1 MGRFYTNYDWGQ
13 NGKKPELKKESLV
26 RIYRYFLPYWKFLIW
41 VVTCILVA
49 AGLALL
55 QPLFIKWIV
64 DTAIPD
70 GDLWLLNLLAVS
82 MVTAAILQGLVGV
95 MQTYLNTRIGQG
107 VMFDIRNQMYGHL
120 HRMSIRFFTS
130 TKTGDIMSRVNN
142 DVNGLQ
148 QVVTDTI
155 AQSLNNVLISVTT
168 LITMFLLDWRL
179 ALVSILLLPLFILPT
194 RKVGKLN
201 YDAKKQTQVRMSE
214 LSSLMQETL
223 SVSGALLVKS
233 FVRQDDEVRKF
244 AGINRELMRLQI
256 RQSMIGRWFFMFV
269 GIISTAGPAIIYW
282 YGGHLVI
289 DENITL
295 GTVIAFTAFL
305 NRLYGPVAALA
316 NIQVNILGSV
326 ALFERLFEYLDLPLE
341 IEEKPNARKLQ
352 DVQGRIDF
360 QHVTFRYQAE
370 RDVVRDLSFTIEPGQ
385 VVALVGPSGSGK
397 TTVSNLIPRLYDPT
411 EGRVLLDGQD
421 LRDLELKSIGEQI
434 GMVTQETFLF
444 HASIRD
450 NLRYGKPDASDEEV
464 IAAAKAA
471 HIHELI
477 QSLPE
482 GYDTVVGER
491 GHKLSGGEK
500 QRMAIARVLLKGPK
514 ILILDE
520 ATSALDSHSEHGIQ
534 MALDELMSQRSRTS
548 LVIAHRLSTIL
559 AADQILVLEEG
570 RLVEA
575 GYHEELLAQNGLYAS
590 LYRQQFEGDGDLAL
604 DGKRRA
610 VRIGVKQGEFE

>member
-1 MGRFYTNYDWGQ
+1 MGRFYSNYDWGQ

-26 RIYRYFLPYWKFLIW
+26 RIYRYFLPYWRLLAG
-41 VVTCILVA
+41 VVLCILAA

-70 GDLWLLNLLAVS
+70 GNLSLLNMLAIG
-82 MVTAAILQGLVGV
+82 MVLAAILQGLIGV
-95 MQTYLNTRIGQG
+95 MQTFLNSRIGQG
-107 VMFDIRNQMYGHL
+107 VMFDIRNQMYRHL
-120 HRMSIRFFTS
+120 HQMSIRFFTS

-155 AQSLNNVLISVTT
+155 AQSLNNLLISVTT
-168 LITMFLLDWRL
+168 LFTMFLLDWRL

-194 RKVGKLN
+194 RRVGKLN
-201 YDAKKQTQVRMSE
+201 YDAKKQTQKRISD

-223 SVSGALLVKS
+223 SVSGALLVKA
-233 FVRQDDEVRKF
+233 FVRQEDELRKF
-244 AGINRELMRLQI
+244 EGINRELMKLQI

-269 GIISTAGPAIIYW
+269 SIISTAGPAIIYW

-289 DENITL
+289 DQDITI

-305 NRLYGPVAALA
+305 NRLYGPVASLA

-326 ALFERLFEYLDLPLE
+326 ALFERLFEYLDLPIE
-341 IEEKPNARKLQ
+341 IKEKPGALQ
-352 DVQGRIDF
+352 LQNVQGRVEF
-360 QHVTFRYQAE
+360 QDVTFRYQTE
-370 RDVVRDLSFTIEPGQ
+370 REVLRDLSFVIEPGQ

-397 TTVSNLIPRLYDPT
+397 TTVSSLIPRLYDPT
-411 EGRVLLDGQD
+411 EGRVLLDGHD

-450 NLRYGKPDASDEEV
+450 NLRYGRPDASDEEV

-471 HIHELI
+471 YIHELI

-482 GYDTVVGER
+482 GYDTIVGER

-500 QRMAIARVLLKGPK
+500 QRMAIARVILKAPK

-520 ATSALDSHSEHGIQ
+520 ATSALDSHSEHEIQ
-534 MALDELMSQRSRTS
+534 QALEELMSQKSRTS

-559 AADQILVLEEG
+559 AADKILVLEDG

-575 GYHEELLAQNGLYAS
+575 GRHEELLAQGGLYAS
-590 LYRQQFEGDGDLAL
+590 LYRQQFEGDSEL
-604 DGKRRA
+604 
-610 VRIGVKQGEFE
+610 

>member
-26 RIYRYFLPYWKFLIW
+26 RIYRYFLPYWKLLAG
-41 VVTCILVA
+41 VVFCILAA
-49 AGLALL
+49 AGLGLL
-55 QPLFIKWIV
+55 QPLLIKWIV

-70 GDLWLLNLLAVS
+70 GNLSMLNILAVA
-82 MVTAAILQGLVGV
+82 MVLAAMLQGLIGV
-95 MQTYLNTRIGQG
+95 MQTYLNSRIGQG
-107 VMFDIRNQMYGHL
+107 VMFDIRNQMYRHL
-120 HRMSIRFFTS
+120 HQMSIRFFTS

-168 LITMFLLDWRL
+168 LVTMFWLDWRL

-194 RKVGKLN
+194 RRVGKLN
-201 YDAKKQTQVRMSE
+201 YNAKKETQKRMGDM
-214 LSSLMQETL
+214 SSLMQETL
-223 SVSGALLVKS
+223 SVSGALLVKA
-233 FVRQDDEVRKF
+233 FVRQEDELRKF
-244 AGINRELMRLQI
+244 EGINKELMRLQI

-269 GIISTAGPAIIYW
+269 SIISTAGPAIIYW

-289 DENITL
+289 DQDITI

-326 ALFERLFEYLDLPLE
+326 ALFERLFEYLDLPIE
-341 IEEKPNARKLQ
+341 IKEKPHALKLQ
-352 DVQGRIDF
+352 DVQGRVAF
-360 QHVTFRYQAE
+360 EHVTFRYQAE
-370 RDVVRDLSFTIEPGQ
+370 RDVLRDLSFVIEPGQ

-397 TTVSNLIPRLYDPT
+397 TTVSSLIPRLYDPT
-411 EGRVLLDGQD
+411 EGRVLLDGHD
-421 LRDLELKSIGEQI
+421 LRDLELKTIGEQI

-450 NLRYGKPDASDEEV
+450 NLRYGRPDASDEEV
-464 IAAAKAA
+464 VAAAKAA
-471 HIHELI
+471 YIHNLI
-477 QSLPE
+477 VSLPE
-482 GYDTVVGER
+482 GYDTIVGER

-500 QRMAIARVLLKGPK
+500 QRMAIARVILKAPK

-520 ATSALDSHSEHGIQ
+520 ATSALDSHSEHEIQ
-534 MALDELMSQRSRTS
+534 QALEELMSQKSRTS

-559 AADQILVLEEG
+559 AADQILVLEDG

-575 GYHEELLAQNGLYAS
+575 GRHEQLLVQGGLYAS
-590 LYRQQFEGDGDLAL
+590 LYRQQFEGDSEL
-604 DGKRRA
+604 
-610 VRIGVKQGEFE
+610 